1 MNVRIQSVKF
11 DADSKL
17 IEFIETKVNKL
28 SRFTDAAVGAE
39 VFLKLDKDNEHGD
52 KLVTM
57 KLEVRGGDLV
67 AEYRSRSFEESVDE
81 CVDAIKKQLERHKER
96 FNK

>member
-11 DADSKL
+11 DADRKL
-17 IEFIETKVNKL
+17 IEFINAKL
-28 SRFTDAAVGAE
+28 GKLERFTDAVVDAE
-39 VFLKLDKDNEHGD
+39 VFLKLDKDHEHGD
-52 KLVTM
+52 KLVTV
-57 KLEVRGGDLV
+57 KLEIPGGDLV
-67 AEYRSRSFEESVDE
+67 AEHRSRSFEESVDQ